1 MSSFE
6 IKLINPFSF
15 MKITQFFLSLCFI
28 FALVLSNTLLVAQDT
43 LSSSNTDIDP
53 YNFEAQFDYQGSS
66 YKYSV
71 SEKGDDWYSLVIWRK
86 NTLLEGEAKMM
97 EVYSTHIMIEDDLN
111 TTNNKNARVRIR
123 YAEKQGYVWKPYEH
137 DFMQVVFLVD
147 TQKINYAPFGA
158 KMIDRSK
165 HSTISDEKLVVS
177 FDKET
182 FTLTDA
188 VKTSIEFFVMKYPK
202 LFYM

>member
-1 MSSFE
+1 
-6 IKLINPFSF
+6 
-15 MKITQFFLSLCFI
+15 MKILQFFFYVFI
-28 FALVLSNTLLVAQDT
+28 FSVFLLSENILFAQNESEDTVLDT
-43 LSSSNTDIDP
+43 LNSESVSTSSGIDP
-53 YNFEAQFDYQGSS
+53 YNFEAEFEYQGSN

-97 EVYSTHIMIEDDLN
+97 EVYSSHIMIEDDLN
-111 TTNNKNARVRIR
+111 LTNNKNARVRIR
-123 YAEKQGYVWKPYEH
+123 YAEKQGYVWKPYEN
-137 DFMQVVFLVD
+137 DFMQVLFLFD
-147 TQKINYAPFGA
+147 TQKVNYAPFGA

-165 HSTISDEKLVVS
+165 HSTIPNEKLIVT

-182 FTLTDA
+182 FTLADV
-188 VKTSIEFFVMKYPK
+188 VKTSIEFFIMKYPK

>member
-1 MSSFE
+1 
-6 IKLINPFSF
+6 
-15 MKITQFFLSLCFI
+15 MKIYLLA
-28 FALVLSNTLLVAQDT
+28 ALVFILFLGTAPSLVVAQST
-43 LSSSNTDIDP
+43 ESTQNPIDP
-53 YNFEAQFDYQGSS
+53 YNFEAVFEYNDSF

-97 EVYSTHIMIEDDLN
+97 EVYSTHIMIEDE
-111 TTNNKNARVRIR
+111 TEHANNKNARVKIR

-137 DFMQVVFLVD
+137 DFMQVMFLLD
-147 TQKINYAPFGA
+147 NQKINYAPFGE

-165 HSTISDEKLVVS
+165 HTPIAKDKLLLT
-177 FDKET
+177 FDNQD
-182 FTLTDA
+182 FQLIDA
-188 VKTSIEFFVMKYPK
+188 VKTSIEFFIMKYPK